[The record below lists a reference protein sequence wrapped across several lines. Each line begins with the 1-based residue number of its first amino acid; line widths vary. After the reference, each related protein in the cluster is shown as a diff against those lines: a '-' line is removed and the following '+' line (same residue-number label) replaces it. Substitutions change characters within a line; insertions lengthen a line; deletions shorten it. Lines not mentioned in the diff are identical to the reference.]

1 MVDLN
6 LDGIFPRREDLRPIF
21 CDQSGYS
28 PGVLGV
34 GLEITCFVSDG
45 PVCLTVSN
53 GADVVGFTDFL
64 IEFDENNAI

>member
-1 MVDLN
+1 
-6 LDGIFPRREDLRPIF
+6 
-21 CDQSGYS
+21 
-28 PGVLGV
+28 
-34 GLEITCFVSDG
+34 LEITCFVSDG